1 MKHLELKGQLREATG
16 KKAIK
21 ALRKE
26 GLVPCNIYGLGMENI
41 HFAVDAKA
49 LRPITHTPNSYII
62 DLELSNGQKINAV
75 LHELQWHPV
84 EDQCLHV
91 DFRSCGRC
99 ESRW

>member
-1 MKHLELKGQLREATG
+1 MKHIELKGQLREATG

-49 LRPITHTPNSYII
+49 LRPITHTPNSY
-62 DLELSNGQKINAV
+62 SATVRKSTPFSTSFSGT
-75 LHELQWHPV
+75 
-84 EDQCLHV
+84 
-91 DFRSCGRC
+91 R
-99 ESRW
+99 